1 MMPLVELDAAGAQL
15 AERLRR
21 VSVRIES
28 DGHGGQGSGVVWRP
42 DGLIVTNAHVAT
54 TDRLSVRLAD
64 GRRLAGRVVARS
76 RSRDLAAVRVTGGEL
91 VAAGIVG
98 AATLRPGSLVFAMGA
113 PFGVPDALAAGIV
126 HASSTLDRDGQP
138 QYVRADIRL
147 APGNSGGPLADAWGR
162 VVGINSMV
170 VDGMGVAIATEA
182 VESFLRRLTVARAA

>member
-21 VSVRIES
+21 VSVRIETE
-28 DGHGGQGSGVVWRP
+28 DGHGQGSGVVWRP
-42 DGLIVTNAHVAT
+42 EGLIVTNAHVAT
-54 TDRLSVRLAD
+54 TDRVSVRLAD

-76 RSRDLAAVRVTGGEL
+76 RSRDLAAVRIAAGEL
-91 VAAGIVG
+91 VAAGTVG

-126 HASSTLDRDGQP
+126 HAPSSVDRDGEP
-138 QYVRADIRL
+138 RYVRADIRL

-170 VDGMGVAIATEA
+170 VDGMGVAIATET
-182 VESFLRRLTVARAA
+182 VERFVRRLTIARAA